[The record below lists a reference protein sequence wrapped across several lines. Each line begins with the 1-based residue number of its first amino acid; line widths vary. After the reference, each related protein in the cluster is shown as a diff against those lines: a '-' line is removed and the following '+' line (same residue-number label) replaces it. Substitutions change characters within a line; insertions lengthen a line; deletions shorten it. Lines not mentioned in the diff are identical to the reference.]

1 MIIFKDVVGLIFAV
15 DLCCFFF
22 STSIESASTSLFLGL
37 AMVFLDLSWRVEQKD
52 ARYVKESFWP
62 PLTVINEHFF
72 YGSVF
77 SLNKSVLF
85 VTISRL

>member
-15 DLCCFFF
+15 DLCCIFF
-22 STSIESASTSLFLGL
+22 LLLLNWLQPPCFLGL

-85 VTISRL
+85 VTIFRL